1 MRRGDKTVFF
11 TREYE
16 AKVPDEQQEFFN
28 AVKDPDGDY
37 VAGREF
43 VENSHDFKTPSA
55 MTIADAKPERKFMR
69 LLCERANA
77 HALDCWL
84 KNAPQRFYTIEYAW
98 KKGDHPKRGE
108 FSPDFFIKKGNRIL
122 VIEIKDDAEIDET
135 SPENVKKFEY
145 SRNHFDRLNEWL
157 GRKGIEMIYQFNF
170 LTPKS
175 FNTFFQLLRDGQIEG
190 FRSDMDVALAKLAKE
205 TE

>member
-1 MRRGDKTVFF
+1 
-11 TREYE
+11 
-16 AKVPDEQQEFFN
+16 
-28 AVKDPDGDY
+28 
-37 VAGREF
+37 
-43 VENSHDFKTPSA
+43 
-55 MTIADAKPERKFMR
+55 
-69 LLCERANA
+69 L
-77 HALDCWL
+77 
-84 KNAPQRFYTIEYAW
+84 